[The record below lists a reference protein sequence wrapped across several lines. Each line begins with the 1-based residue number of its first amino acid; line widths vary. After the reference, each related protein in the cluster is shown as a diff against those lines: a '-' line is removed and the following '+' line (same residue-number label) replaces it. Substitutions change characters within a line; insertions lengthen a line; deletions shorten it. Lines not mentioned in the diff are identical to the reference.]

1 MEKKDYNKNNINLF
15 IFIFGLII
23 FTTKWYHR
31 YVNFNEES

>member
-31 YVNFNEES
+31 YVNFNEEI